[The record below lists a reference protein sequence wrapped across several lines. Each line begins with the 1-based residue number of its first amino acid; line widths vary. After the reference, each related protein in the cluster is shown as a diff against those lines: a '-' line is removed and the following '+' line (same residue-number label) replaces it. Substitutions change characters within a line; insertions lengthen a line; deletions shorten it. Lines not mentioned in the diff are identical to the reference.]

1 MNQKKYLLLV
11 WTCVALSTAF
21 AQPLFNNN
29 GADIFVKDGGFLIV
43 KTNSLYNHQVSGAG
57 VISNEGT
64 IVVEGDITNDAGI
77 SGNGDTIRLSGNWV
91 NNANYAGNNSWV
103 DMYGANQ
110 FITGTSVTTFNNLNL
125 GGGGVVKRQQDIDAV
140 TSGALVLNDAE
151 LATDV
156 NEMLVS
162 NTATGAITRNGGF
175 VSSIGAGKLSRATNT
190 TGTYFFPTGSP
201 SYSNPPS
208 IYRPVEFNPSGTGAN
223 TYGAMVVKA
232 NATNDGYDINMM
244 DDLLC
249 LVNPHFYHR
258 LYHSDGTD
266 QTSLTMFFDPSVD
279 DDWTDQAHWD
289 APNRWN
295 NLGIASTGNALGF
308 STVVANNITDFQP
321 EPFALARKK
330 FTVDA
335 GPDVAITLGQSTIF
349 APVISVSNIASYN
362 WTPALN
368 LSCANCETPEA
379 SPGITTPFLL
389 VVEDNA
395 GCKVADSLVV
405 TVFNPE
411 LLIPTAFSPNGDG
424 VNDAFRALN
433 TNLSK
438 YNLQVWN
445 RWGEKV
451 YETSNPR
458 EGWDGVFQGIAQPL
472 GVYVWQCSYA
482 FSGVGKD
489 KTAKGNVTL
498 VR

>member
-1 MNQKKYLLLV
+1 MNEKKYLLLV
-11 WTCVALSTAF
+11 WMLVWLHTVY

-29 GADIFVKDGGFLIV
+29 GADIYVKDGGFVII
-43 KTNSLYNHQVSGAG
+43 KTNSLYNNQVSGTGTIA
-57 VISNEGT
+57 NEGT
-64 IVVEGDITNDAGI
+64 IVVEGNITNDANITGA
-77 SGNGDTIRLSGNWV
+77 SDTIRLSGNWI
-91 NNANYAGNNSWV
+91 NNSVYAGNNSWA

-110 FITGTSVTTFNNLNL
+110 LITGTAITTFNNLNL
-125 GGGGVVKRQQDIDAV
+125 GGGSVVKRQQGIDAV
-140 TSGALVLNDAE
+140 TSGVLALNDAE

-162 NTATGAITRNGGF
+162 NQAITAITRNNGY

-201 SYSNPPS
+201 SYNNPPS
-208 IYRPVEFNPSGTGAN
+208 IFRPIEFNPAGTGAN

-232 NATNDGYDINMM
+232 NATNDGYDISTM

-258 LYHSDGTD
+258 LYHSAGTD
-266 QTSLTMFFDPSVD
+266 QVSLSMFYDQSVD
-279 DDWTDQAHWD
+279 DEWTDQAHWD
-289 APNRWN
+289 NPNRWN
-295 NLGIASTGNALGF
+295 NLGTASTSSTLGF
-308 STVVANNITDFQP
+308 STVTVNNVGDFQP

-349 APVISVSNIASYN
+349 APVVSVANIVSYS

-368 LSCANCETPEA
+368 LSCASCETPEA
-379 SPGITTPFLL
+379 SPGISTPYLL

-395 GCKVADSLVV
+395 GCQVADSLVV

-438 YNLQVWN
+438 FNLQVWN

-451 YETSNPR
+451 YETNDPR